1 MKTIEKEFDV
11 DFIGEQ
17 TSLTIDEEK
26 ALSDYFKKK
35 KLSLILSEIK
45 KSRKNQKQLQNKNLL
60 TSNLN

>member
-17 TSLTIDEEK
+17 TSLTIEEEK

-35 KLSLILSEIK
+35 KLSLRLSEIK
-45 KSRKNQKQLQNKNLL
+45 KIERKPKPVAK
-60 TSNLN
+60 